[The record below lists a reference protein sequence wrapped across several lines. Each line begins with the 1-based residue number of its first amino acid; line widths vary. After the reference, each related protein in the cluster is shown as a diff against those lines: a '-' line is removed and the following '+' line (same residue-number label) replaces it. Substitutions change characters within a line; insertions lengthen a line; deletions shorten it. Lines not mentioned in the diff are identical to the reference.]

1 MEHLCGVNWYT
12 AEMQTPYVVKA
23 SVSVEDGYHM
33 IVTDMQNSWYCNGDV
48 EKIKAE
54 KKVSVL

>member
-23 SVSVEDGYHM
+23 SVNVEDGYHM
-33 IVTDMQNSWYCNGDV
+33 IITDMQNSWYSFGDLD
-48 EKIKAE
+48 KIKAE
-54 KKVSVL
+54 KKV